1 MEHDLRLSVII
12 PTYETRELTLRCLAA
27 LRSCDPQPNEVI
39 VVDNGSTDDTV
50 HSVLQEYPTHTVARL
65 PENEGFSAAVN
76 QGVARASGD
85 LLLLLNSDTE
95 IEAPALGAVYK
106 AFARDPQLG
115 IVGAALRH
123 PDGSPQWS
131 GGRFPTWLWFFGVAS
146 GIPSLL
152 GRLGSWRR
160 LRSPSGS
167 GGGTVDWVA
176 GTAMVIRRPV
186 WEQVGP
192 FDLGYRFYCQDIDLC
207 VNAADAG
214 WKIAV
219 LPDFKVFHHHGGT
232 IAGEG
237 GAVDRYHP
245 ELLWT
250 DLLRFAHKCGSH
262 KDARSAFRALRLGG
276 RLRVVGRRLVS
287 PMISKGDKAQ
297 WHVENSAYVT
307 ALDALDGAKRRQDLN
322 RNGS

>member
-1 MEHDLRLSVII
+1 MEEDLRLSVII
-12 PTYETRELTLRCLAA
+12 PTHDTRELTLRCLAA
-27 LRSCDPQPNEVI
+27 LRSCDPQPYEVI
-39 VVDNGSTDDTV
+39 VVDDGSNDDTV

-76 QGVARASGD
+76 HGVARASGD

-95 IEAPALGAVYK
+95 IEEPALGAVYK
-106 AFARDPQLG
+106 AFTRDPQLG
-115 IVGAALRH
+115 IAGAALRH

-160 LRSPSGS
+160 LRPPSGS
-167 GGGTVDWVA
+167 PGGTVDWVA
-176 GTAMVIRRPV
+176 GTAMVVRRSV
-186 WEQVGP
+186 WDQVGP

-232 IAGEG
+232 ISGEG

-250 DLLRFAHKCGSH
+250 DLLRFVHKCRSP
-262 KDARSAFRALRLGG
+262 KAARSAFMALRLGG
-276 RLRVVGRRLVS
+276 QLRVVGRRLAS
-287 PMISKGDKAQ
+287 PIIAKGDKAQ
-297 WHVENSAYVT
+297 WREANSAYVT
-307 ALDALDGAKRRQDLN
+307 ALDALGGAKRRQDLN